1 MRAPS
6 TYSEPPTRTKN
17 ASVGLPSPTRPSGI
31 RSHAKRRGAYIATV
45 AAVSIAPITWGST
58 YYVATEWLPPDRPLF
73 AATVRALP
81 AGLLLV
87 ALSWALPSSLRW
99 WFRIAVL
106 GVLNIGAFFALLF
119 VSANHLPGGV
129 AATLGAIQP
138 LVVACLSHAVLA
150 EKITGR
156 AVGTGLLGIVGVGLL
171 VLRGNAQLDLAG
183 VAAGL
188 LGAISM
194 ASGVV
199 LAKRWGRPPGMS
211 TITHTGWMLTLGG
224 MFLCP
229 LMAVIEGVPS
239 DVDGRN
245 LVGFTYLVLINT
257 ALAYSLWMWGI
268 ARLRATQ
275 VTFLGLLSPA
285 VATLLG
291 WVALKESLTPLQ
303 AVGLAIALS
312 SVVAAQSRPRDR
324 GVAPQA
330 SSIGPGPRPIVGSII
345 QP

>member
-1 MRAPS
+1 MKAAGTYFEDSPS
-6 TYSEPPTRTKN
+6 TKN
-17 ASVGLPSPTRPSGI
+17 ASAGFPPPTRPLGT
-31 RSHAKRRGAYIATV
+31 RSSAKRRLAYVAAV
-45 AAVSIAPITWGST
+45 AAVSVAPITWGST

-87 ALSWALPSSLRW
+87 ALSWALPSGLRW

-119 VSANHLPGGV
+119 VAANHLPGGV

-138 LVVACLSHAVLA
+138 LVVAFLSHAVLA

-156 AVGTGLLGIVGVGLL
+156 AVGTGLMGIVGVGLL
-171 VLRGNAQLDLAG
+171 VLRGTAQLDLAG

-224 MFLCP
+224 IFLSP
-229 LMAVIEGVPS
+229 IMALTEGVPS
-239 DVDGRN
+239 DLDGRN
-245 LVGFTYLVLINT
+245 LIGFTYLVLINT

-268 ARLRATQ
+268 ARLKATQ

-291 WVALKESLTPLQ
+291 WIALKEALTPLQ

-312 SVVAAQSRPRDR
+312 SIVAAQSRPRDR
-324 GVAPQA
+324 GGAPQA
-330 SSIGPGPRPIVGSII
+330 SSKRAGTRTIVASINRP
-345 QP
+345 